1 MVAAIT
7 AGKAMTSAA
16 PPAAAPSAAQQP
28 VAAAQPV
35 VASASASP
43 FRAVAERMLHSQLTS
58 QGVPKEISDEFISKG
73 GVEQWELLEPVI
85 ASASVSAY
93 ERGKLEAGGG
103 VVSDLPE
110 RPAKRA
116 RVEPAAADEPRV
128 LQNNR
133 ALLENNKALRTYM
146 PGMF

>member
-16 PPAAAPSAAQQP
+16 PPAAAAAAP
-28 VAAAQPV
+28 PAAAAQPI

-43 FRAVAERMLHSQLTS
+43 FRAVAERMLHSQLTQ

-93 ERGKLEAGGG
+93 ERGKLESGGG

-116 RVEPAAADEPRV
+116 RVEPAASNEPRV
-128 LQNNR
+128 LQNNK
-133 ALLENNKALRTYM
+133 ALLENNRALRTYA
-146 PGMF
+146 PGLF